1 MTFRD
6 HPLRKSLAGELHAR
20 PYGTI
25 ATPAQISHLALASGE
40 DMAAAEIA
48 HLTTLCSHFQVGAPP
63 HGTTLFNA
71 DLGAIRLKWE
81 RHTEFST
88 YTLIAENNFD
98 IPFKNSAVAAVSGD
112 WLSALPGD
120 VIAALH
126 ITVQESTIQ
135 DTDSDK
141 VREFFDN
148 NTLVGGL
155 LGDDQAC
162 WWTDFVVHSDGFSR
176 FLIRGQNL
184 LATTLGRI
192 TQRIIDMETYRM
204 MAMLALPNA
213 QAARP
218 QVAQMET
225 HLSAIL
231 QELADPDTAQS
242 ERELLKEL
250 TDLAAQSERV
260 SGAVTYRFS
269 ASRAYAEIVRQRVRA
284 LREDRVAG
292 IQPAGDF
299 LLTRFEPAME
309 TCENLAR
316 RLNALGDRVT
326 RASNLLRTRVDVTVE
341 EHNRDL
347 LHSMDRRA
355 QTQLRLQATVEGLS
369 VAAITYY
376 VISLII
382 YLAEG
387 AVELGSSI
395 NPYVAGMIALPF
407 VTVAIWCGIRRVRK
421 ALTNGG
427 EADDSWA

>member
-1 MTFRD
+1 M
-6 HPLRKSLAGELHAR
+6 
-20 PYGTI
+20 
-25 ATPAQISHLALASGE
+25 AQPFL
-40 DMAAAEIA
+40 M
-48 HLTTLCSHFQVGAPP
+48 
-63 HGTTLFNA
+63 
-71 DLGAIRLKWE
+71 
-81 RHTEFST
+81 
-88 YTLIAENNFD
+88 LI
-98 IPFKNSAVAAVSGD
+98 
-112 WLSALPGD
+112 SALPGD

-126 ITVQESTIQ
+126 ITVQEATVQ
-135 DTDSDK
+135 DTDSSK

-155 LGDDQAC
+155 LADDQAC

-225 HLSAIL
+225 RLSAIL
-231 QELADPDTAQS
+231 QELADPDTVQS

-316 RLNALGDRVT
+316 RLNTLGDRVT
-326 RASNLLRTRVDVTVE
+326 RASNLLRTRIDVTVE
-341 EHNRDL
+341 EQNRDL

-355 QTQLRLQATVEGLS
+355 RTQLRLQATVEGLS
-369 VAAITYY
+369 VVAITYY

-387 AVELGSSI
+387 AEELGSSI

-421 ALTNGG
+421 ALTSGG
-427 EADDSWA
+427 DADDSWA

>member
-1 MTFRD
+1 
-6 HPLRKSLAGELHAR
+6 
-20 PYGTI
+20 
-25 ATPAQISHLALASGE
+25 
-40 DMAAAEIA
+40 
-48 HLTTLCSHFQVGAPP
+48 
-63 HGTTLFNA
+63 
-71 DLGAIRLKWE
+71 
-81 RHTEFST
+81 
-88 YTLIAENNFD
+88 
-98 IPFKNSAVAAVSGD
+98 
-112 WLSALPGD
+112 
-120 VIAALH
+120 
-126 ITVQESTIQ
+126 
-135 DTDSDK
+135 
-141 VREFFDN
+141 
-148 NTLVGGL
+148 
-155 LGDDQAC
+155 
-162 WWTDFVVHSDGFSR
+162 
-176 FLIRGQNL
+176 
-184 LATTLGRI
+184 
-192 TQRIIDMETYRM
+192 
-204 MAMLALPNA
+204 LPNA

-242 ERELLKEL
+242 ERELLEEL

-341 EHNRDL
+341 EQNRDL